1 MSELFNHVP
10 RQLES
15 RPGVSTHVIC
25 GNVVQESSTPFT
37 AGSENTAGL
46 QVSSAECGQPICDTH
61 LKQNPCVAGGDPGP
75 ASDNREAT
83 PPPPAVAEHACDRES
98 AATLPS
104 TGESTGKPTS
114 PQAGNE
120 APPLLV
126 SVEHGAA
133 SVVVHTCGRRQE
145 IQNRYPNRSSVSSTG
160 GLNHPSPNAGS
171 RSTTGAAYDDCVA
184 VNVNV
189 SCARCPSNDTTTVRF
204 QCRPSANDT
213 TANPVPSEPLQDP
226 TPSTSK
232 EPLDW
237 TLDDVVQWI
246 RMIPQCAPYAEEFRR
261 EEIDGRALLLL
272 QIEHLAI
279 HLALPTGPAAKI
291 FEAICE
297 LRDNR
302 RV

>member
-15 RPGVSTHVIC
+15 GPGVSTHVIC

-46 QVSSAECGQPICDTH
+46 QVSSTECKQAVCYTR
-61 LKQNPCVAGGDPGP
+61 LKQKPCVAGRDPGP
-75 ASDNREAT
+75 APDNREAT
-83 PPPPAVAEHACDRES
+83 PPPPAVARHACDREP
-98 AATLPS
+98 ADTLPS
-104 TGESTGKPTS
+104 TGESAGKPTS
-114 PQAGNE
+114 AQARNE

-133 SVVVHTCGRRQE
+133 SVVVHMCGRRQE
-145 IQNRYPNRSSVSSTG
+145 IRNRYPNRSLVSSSG

-171 RSTTGAAYDDCVA
+171 RSTTAAACDDCV
-184 VNVNV
+184 VINMNV
-189 SCARCPSNDTTTVRF
+189 SCARCPSNDTITVRF
-204 QCRPSANDT
+204 HCRPSANDT

-226 TPSTSK
+226 TLSTSK
-232 EPLDW
+232 APLDW

-246 RMIPQCAPYAEEFRR
+246 RMMPQCAPYAEMFRR

-272 QIEHLAI
+272 QMEHLVV
-279 HLALPTGPAAKI
+279 HLALPAGPAAKI

-297 LRDNR
+297 LRGNR
-302 RV
+302 RL